1 MHIRETHFV
10 AKNIHKSRLQ
20 EYGVGIFEGI
30 TSKSALKKAIKKK
43 LIWVN
48 GKEAFTATFISGGEK
63 IEYLVDTQTPSKRLK
78 LPLQVIFEDEYL
90 AVINKP
96 AGILVSGNKFLTIAN
111 ALPQNLKIS
120 RAKDAVDP
128 QPVHRLDY
136 ETTGLLLVGKT
147 NSAIVALNQ
156 MFKNRAIKKT
166 YLAVTI
172 GEMRENGHISLP
184 IDNKVASS
192 SFSVI
197 QSTLSDRFTYLNLVE
212 LQPQTGRRHQLRKHL
227 YAIGNPILGDK
238 LYFKDNL
245 QLRGK
250 GLYLH
255 AYSLQFQHPISNNTM
270 NFKAI
275 LPKKFYNIF
284 PEFEL

>member
-192 SFSVI
+192 FSVI
-197 QSTLSDRFTYLNLVE
+197 QSTLSDRFTYLNWLSCNHRLGVGINSVNIYMLLGTLYWE
-212 LQPQTGRRHQLRKHL
+212 INFTLRT
-227 YAIGNPILGDK
+227 I
-238 LYFKDNL
+238 
-245 QLRGK
+245 
-250 GLYLH
+250 
-255 AYSLQFQHPISNNTM
+255 YSLGAKGFIYMRIPYNFNTP
-270 NFKAI
+270 FLI
-275 LPKKFYNIF
+275 IP
-284 PEFEL
+284 